1 MLDLLATLE
10 RWGLSRARVMKLF
23 FNTQTKVSRVEEDD
37 ELGLPFT
44 SDETN
49 RSTIREISNEYEKMS
64 RSLKYKAILPPD
76 AILRDKKMAYGGLRD
91 GGVTIRRALKNP
103 FEEKHTDG
111 KPMLSKDVASDL
123 APLFRD
129 LDNLAFR

>member
-76 AILRDKKMAYGGLRD
+76 AILRDK
-91 GGVTIRRALKNP
+91 
-103 FEEKHTDG
+103 
-111 KPMLSKDVASDL
+111 PMLSKDVASDL

-129 LDNLAFR
+129 LDNLAFRQPRI